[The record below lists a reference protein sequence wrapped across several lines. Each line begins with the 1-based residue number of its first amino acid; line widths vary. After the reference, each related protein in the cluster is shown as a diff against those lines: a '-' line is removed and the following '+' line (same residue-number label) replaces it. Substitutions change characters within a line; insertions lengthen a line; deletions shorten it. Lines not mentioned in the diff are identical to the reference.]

1 MTEYT
6 PAKPGEYPMIF
17 PNWYP
22 LISKT
27 SRRVK
32 FSIKINVK
40 MGERFAF
47 VTEGEINL
55 LIDKAVIEKKYALNV
70 FDGKLFLNEM
80 FKYSSSLQHV
90 AKNI

>member
-1 MTEYT
+1 
-6 PAKPGEYPMIF
+6 
-17 PNWYP
+17 
-22 LISKT
+22 
-27 SRRVK
+27 
-32 FSIKINVK
+32 

-55 LIDKAVIEKKYALNV
+55 LVDKAVSENNIRSV

-80 FKYSSSLQHV
+80 FKYSSLLLHV